1 MNIPPATIHTLHQL
15 TTIGEVPIADI
26 HHLTAAKNLGLW
38 TLSADGSRAVATSVT
53 IQILQTLPNL
63 SETIAAL
70 ISCKPDIRQAWGK
83 IIAARLQEM
92 GTRRDVK
99 ELCEAINTL
108 GQAST
113 ALLELL
119 PEASL
124 TASNYTALERTLFN
138 SPAEQ
143 APATPKLLRVLGATA
158 DLVEGKQGT
167 PVNSLPDIDSL
178 NPGVNWVR
186 GRLLQL
192 PNLEEGEKLKE
203 GENKKKNSP
212 LPTPY
217 PLLPKSSVL
226 SGKWGELTSQ
236 EIVPDDMPSQAIMRW
251 VLYRPW
257 VFFLAQIV
265 FTQEVWLAERISG
278 KLSLELENS
287 YLSQFDQ
294 PPQILVVITTP
305 IGEEIICGTLAEL
318 ILRVLNYL
326 GVFLVTAHPTNHA
339 LYTTTLQERLAPL
352 ISVLLQNK
360 VWYFATGSSS
370 QRSGYTIHPNFSD
383 SCYRVLG
390 SKSFNRL
397 GNCVTS
403 AVRNACEAWVQEKL
417 AMGKAQMVIL
427 HW

>member
-1 MNIPPATIHTLHQL
+1 MTISPATIHTLHQL
-15 TTIGEVPIADI
+15 LTIGEVPIADMRY
-26 HHLTAAKNLGLW
+26 LNTAKNLGLW
-38 TLSADGSRAVATSVT
+38 TLSADGSLAVATPAT
-53 IQILQTLPNL
+53 IQLLQTLPNL

-70 ISCKPDIRQAWGK
+70 ISCEPDIRQAWGK
-83 IIAARLQEM
+83 IIAARLQEL

-119 PEASL
+119 PQACL
-124 TASNYTALERTLFN
+124 TASNYTVLERNLFS

-143 APATPKLLRVLGATA
+143 APATPKLLRVLGGTA

-167 PVNSLPDIDSL
+167 PVNSLLDIDPL

-192 PNLEEGEKLKE
+192 PALESTKE
-203 GENKKKNSP
+203 SAKA
-212 LPTPY
+212 PTTNT
-217 PLLPKSSVL
+217 SIL
-226 SGKWGELTSQ
+226 SGEWGELTFQ
-236 EIVPDDMPSQAIMRW
+236 ERVSDDTPSQSIMRW

-257 VFFLAQIV
+257 VFLLAQIV

-278 KLSLELENS
+278 KLSVELENT
-287 YLSQFDQ
+287 YQEQFDQ

-305 IGEEIICGTLAEL
+305 TGEEIICGTLAEL
-318 ILRVLNYL
+318 ILRVLNHL
-326 GVFLVTAHPTNHA
+326 SVFLLTAHPPNHT
-339 LYTTTLQERLAPL
+339 LYTATLQERLAPL
-352 ISVLLQNK
+352 IAVLLQNK

-370 QRSGYTIHPNFSD
+370 QRSGYTIHHNFSD

-417 AMGKAQMVIL
+417 VMGKTSITGDAALME
-427 HW
+427 